1 MLLIKADQEHKYIH
15 RPLPPAP
22 YLLEEPR
29 AATAALEAAIRACPK
44 KDFSAEASRPTYAQG
59 YDLGEAI
66 DSPYLTHREAVWV
79 ELWRYEFDANTATQ
93 VLTQLQRIIAHR
105 QASGIA
111 PVYHRVNASSPSVP
125 RPPSHDRANH
135 HHRRRHAHHRADAR
149 QPRMGARVA

>member
-1 MLLIKADQEHKYIH
+1 MMLLIKADQHYPH

-29 AATAALEAAIRACPK
+29 AATAALEAAIRACPEHRFTA
-44 KDFSAEASRPTYAQG
+44 DYPRPTHAQR
-59 YDLGEAI
+59 YDLGETI
-66 DSPYLTHREAVWV
+66 DSPFLTHREAVWV

-111 PVYHRVNASSPSVP
+111 PVYHKGKCFFPE
-125 RPPSHDRANH
+125 RPTPP
-135 HHRRRHAHHRADAR
+135 
-149 QPRMGARVA
+149 QP